1 MMACKHNCT
10 RAACVLVN
18 SRADVNVCENGLCF
32 PPLFLLNMSV
42 LPRQARD
49 KHSRESTQKRDRFFS
64 GEGPR
69 RQRWGRPDAIAHQ
82 HPADAHR
89 PRGVSLLEGRPQ
101 HLHVRLHQVPDAR
114 HLDEAPVRRRHFLS
128 TLCIKCIILPRQA
141 RDEQRENSNKC
152 RLLAGSRPCG
162 RTSRRGWRWRS
173 VRRRRRGRGSG
184 SAQSSWRC
192 EHITFFY

>member
-1 MMACKHNCT
+1 MRK
-10 RAACVLVN
+10 RSL
-18 SRADVNVCENGLCF
+18 F
-32 PPLFLLNMSV
+32 PPTFSAKHE
-42 LPRQARD
+42 RFTKTGSGQTQQG
-49 KHSRESTQKRDRFFS
+49 KHSKTRPFFS

-101 HLHVRLHQVPDAR
+101 QLHVRLHQVPDAR